1 MLWQTTSFNHRKF
14 AARMNNSLGYGAVYT
29 APTSKTSNRLG
40 VWWLLCA
47 HDYECGDFQVPI
59 FHSADQYRVVHHS
72 GKPVET
78 GSLSQCS
85 SCILRI
91 QPSITILLLS
101 SDDLMHVHLM
111 THPLSVFPVCT
122 TFCRCRSDI
131 HDWFVG
137 YYGAV
142 LFISGSTVI
151 RVDQGVAVTPWVDLL
166 FWPILV
172 FLTMYVDA
180 NTLSAGVRS
189 WLVSSPPH
197 TVFFIW
203 HATWYEAGRPEKY
216 LALND
221 DYFREILK
229 SIELLQEFGY
239 VEECSEV
246 CLKIEF
252 LNWHFSRFEIGWYLA
267 KL

>member
-1 MLWQTTSFNHRKF
+1 MLWQTTSFNRRKF
-14 AARMNNSLGYGAVYT
+14 AARINNSLGYGAVYT

-59 FHSADQYRVVHHS
+59 FHSADQYRVVHHG

-78 GSLSQCS
+78 GSLSQYS

-101 SDDLMHVHLM
+101 SDDFMFVHPHLM
-111 THPLSVFPVCT
+111 THPLSVFPV
-122 TFCRCRSDI
+122 
-131 HDWFVG
+131 H
-137 YYGAV
+137 YYV
-142 LFISGSTVI
+142 LPLPLRYS
-151 RVDQGVAVTPWVDLL
+151 LL
-166 FWPILV
+166 FCWLLWSGVVYKRLNSYTGWPILV

-180 NTLSAGVRS
+180 NTLSAGVHS

-203 HATWYEAGRPEKY
+203 HATWYEAGWPEKY

-221 DYFREILK
+221 DYFWEILK

-239 VEECSEV
+239 VE
-246 CLKIEF
+246 
-252 LNWHFSRFEIGWYLA
+252 
-267 KL
+267 

>member
-1 MLWQTTSFNHRKF
+1 MLWQTTSFNRRKF
-14 AARMNNSLGYGAVYT
+14 AARINNSLGYGAVYT

-78 GSLSQCS
+78 GILSQYS

-101 SDDLMHVHLM
+101 SDDLMFVHPHSM

-131 HDWFVG
+131 HYCFVG

-203 HATWYEAGRPEKY
+203 HATWYKAGRPEKY

-221 DYFREILK
+221 DYFWEILK

-239 VEECSEV
+239 VE
-246 CLKIEF
+246 
-252 LNWHFSRFEIGWYLA
+252 
-267 KL
+267 